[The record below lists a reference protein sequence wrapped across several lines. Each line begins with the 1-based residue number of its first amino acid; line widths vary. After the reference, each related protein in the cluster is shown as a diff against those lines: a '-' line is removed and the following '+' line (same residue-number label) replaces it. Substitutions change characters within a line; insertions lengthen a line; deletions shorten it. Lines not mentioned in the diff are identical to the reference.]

1 MQQAATALNHRI
13 RAADVTLPPPNVSI
27 SQDREWCA
35 VQVDGEWR
43 KIRFHDYD
51 EIYEIPGLYE
61 TLFYDILRC
70 SSPATIRRMLAHC
83 IHEARGIP
91 EDLRVL
97 DLGAGNGMVG
107 EQLAGLGVQRIVGVD
122 IIQAAAQAA
131 SRDRGGVYSEYI
143 VLDMAE
149 PSNRERERLRS
160 FRFNCLTCVAALGFG
175 DIPPVAFANACDLIE
190 EGGWI
195 AFNIKNDFLD
205 SKDPSGFARL
215 IRRMI
220 DKNVLHVRAR
230 QRYRHRVATSG
241 EPLYYTALVGVKNR
255 DLPLELAT

>member
-1 MQQAATALNHRI
+1 MHQAASALNHRI
-13 RAADVTLPPPNVSI
+13 RATDIALPPPNVSV
-27 SQDREWCA
+27 SQDREWCV
-35 VQVDGEWR
+35 VQVDGEWMR
-43 KIRFHDYD
+43 IRFHDYG

-61 TLFYDILRC
+61 ALFYDILKC
-70 SSPATIRRMLAHC
+70 TSPTTIRRMLARC
-83 IHEARGIP
+83 IHEARVAP

-107 EQLAGLGVQRIVGVD
+107 EELAGLGVRRIVGVD

-131 SRDRGGVYSEYI
+131 SRDRGGVYDKYF

-149 PSNRERERLRS
+149 LSDLEWERLRS

-175 DIPPVAFANACDLIE
+175 DIPPGAFANACSLIDK
-190 EGGWI
+190 GGWI
-195 AFNIKNDFLD
+195 AFNIKNDFLS

-220 DKNVLHVRAR
+220 DENVLEVRAR
-230 QRYRHRVATSG
+230 QRYQHRVATCG
-241 EPLYYTALVGVKNR
+241 EPLYYTAIVGVLKR
-255 DLPLELAT
+255 HLPAALAS